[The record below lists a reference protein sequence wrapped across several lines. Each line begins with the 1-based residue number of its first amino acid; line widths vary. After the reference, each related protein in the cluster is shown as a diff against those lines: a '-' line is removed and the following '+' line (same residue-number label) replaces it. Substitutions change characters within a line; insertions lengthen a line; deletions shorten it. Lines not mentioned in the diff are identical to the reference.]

1 MSKKN
6 LRKEIFD
13 KEKKIYYVPSEITQ
27 KIFHNKL
34 LFFMKKPSPKNFV
47 LDTNVILHDPTCIN
61 HFQENNIIIPLVVIE
76 ELDHF
81 KRGNQVINLNAREFA
96 RTLDS
101 ITGNEIFNGG
111 VSLGRGKGKVRIVIT
126 RGLAQEIHDVFREDN
141 VDHRVLS
148 AAFEAN
154 KTGKEKARTILVTKD
169 VNLRMKA
176 KALGIPAEDYT
187 TDRVLNVEELY
198 SGKIIVEDFD
208 DDILQRLYQPPFEVP
223 AKQILKKIKS
233 EAVPNKYFIMRNSS
247 RSILS
252 CLDQEMEKF
261 KRIDKQ
267 VAYGIKPRNAE
278 QTFAVDALINSDIP
292 LVSMTGKAGTGKTL
306 LALACALQVRKNY
319 RQIYIARPV
328 VPLSNKD
335 IGYLPGD
342 VESKLA
348 PYMQP
353 LWDNLK
359 VIQDQ
364 FPETDKSYQLIN
376 ALIKDEKLVIE
387 PLSYIRGRSLQRIYF
402 IVDEAQNLTPHEIKT
417 IITRAGEG
425 AKIVLTGDIYQI
437 DHPYLDS
444 QSNGLSYLI
453 EHFKGQKLYAH
464 VNLEKGERSEL
475 AELAS
480 NLL

>member
-1 MSKKN
+1 MKKN
-6 LRKEIFD
+6 
-13 KEKKIYYVPSEITQ
+13 Q
-27 KIFHNKL
+27 
-34 LFFMKKPSPKNFV
+34 PKTFV

-61 HFQENNIIIPLVVIE
+61 HFQENNIIIPLAVIE

-101 ITGNEIFNGG
+101 LTGNDIFNGG
-111 VSLGRGKGKVRIVIT
+111 VLLGKGKGKVRIVIT
-126 RGLAQEIHDVFREDN
+126 KGLGKEIQDVFREDN
-141 VDHRVLS
+141 TDHRVLS
-148 AAFEAN
+148 VAYEAN
-154 KTGKEKARTILVTKD
+154 KGSHGKERIVLVSKD

-176 KALGIPAEDYT
+176 KALGIPAEDYS
-187 TDRVLNVEELY
+187 TDRISNVEELY
-198 SGKIIVEDFD
+198 SGKTIIEDFD
-208 DDILQRLYQPPFEVP
+208 DDILQKFYTSPFEVP
-223 AKQILKKIKS
+223 AKQIVKKLKTEI
-233 EAVPNKYFIMRNSS
+233 VPNKYFIMRNSS
-247 RSILS
+247 RSVLACI
-252 CLDQEMEKF
+252 DREQEKF
-261 KRIDKQ
+261 RRIDKQ
-267 VAYGIKPRNAE
+267 TVYGIKPRNAE
-278 QTFAVDALINSDIP
+278 QTFAVDALINPDIP
-292 LVSMTGKAGTGKTL
+292 LVTMTGKAGTGKTL
-306 LALACALQVRKNY
+306 LALAGALQVKKDY

-335 IGYLPGD
+335 LGFLPGD

-376 ALIKDEKLVIE
+376 AMIKEEKLVIE

-425 AKIVLTGDIYQI
+425 SKLVLTGDIYQI

-444 QSNGLSYLI
+444 QSNGLSFLI

>member
-1 MSKKN
+1 MKKN
-6 LRKEIFD
+6 
-13 KEKKIYYVPSEITQ
+13 Q
-27 KIFHNKL
+27 
-34 LFFMKKPSPKNFV
+34 PKTFV
-47 LDTNVILHDPTCIN
+47 IDTNVILHDPTCIN
-61 HFQENNIIIPLVVIE
+61 HFQENNIIIPLSVIE

-101 ITGNEIFNGG
+101 ITGNDIFNGG
-111 VSLGRGKGKVRIVIT
+111 VLLGKGKGKVRIVIT
-126 RGLAQEIHDVFREDN
+126 RGLGKEIQDVFREDN
-141 VDHRVLS
+141 TDHRVLS
-148 AAFEAN
+148 VAYEAN
-154 KTGKEKARTILVTKD
+154 KGSNGKERIVLVSKD

-187 TDRVLNVEELY
+187 TDRVSNVEELY
-198 SGKIIVEDFD
+198 SGKTIIEDFD
-208 DDILQRLYQPPFEVP
+208 DDILQKFYQSPFEVP
-223 AKQILKKIKS
+223 AKQIVKKLKTEI
-233 EAVPNKYFIMRNSS
+233 VPNKYFIMRNSS
-247 RSILS
+247 RSVLTCI
-252 CLDQEMEKF
+252 DHEQEKF
-261 KRIDKQ
+261 KRVDKQ
-267 VAYGIKPRNAE
+267 TVYGIKPRNAE

-292 LVSMTGKAGTGKTL
+292 LVTMTGKAGTGKTL
-306 LALACALQVRKNY
+306 LALASALQVKKDY

-335 IGYLPGD
+335 LGFLPGD
-342 VESKLA
+342 IESKLA

-364 FPETDKSYQLIN
+364 FPETDKNYQLIN
-376 ALIKDEKLVIE
+376 TMIKEEKLVIE

-425 AKIVLTGDIYQI
+425 SKLVLAGDIYQI

-444 QSNGLSYLI
+444 QSNGLSFLI
-453 EHFKGQKLYAH
+453 EHFKGQRLYAH